1 MERILTGE
9 TNYAKIAEHLYERAK
24 SQQSQFGKMKFEISD
39 FNIFQ
44 SFLET
49 KPNALYYDIKQIVTA
64 LNKIKGCSAEYKVI
78 GEGLD
83 EEDTIKLTLIN

>member
-1 MERILTGE
+1 MERILTSE
-9 TNYAKIAEHLYERAK
+9 TNYAKIAKHLYKRAK
-24 SQQSQFGKMKFEISD
+24 YQQSHFGKTKFEISD

-64 LNKIKGCSAEYKVI
+64 LNKIKGCSAEYKII

-83 EEDTIKLTLIN
+83 EEDAIELTLIN

>member
-24 SQQSQFGKMKFEISD
+24 SQQSQFGQTKFEISD
-39 FNIFQ
+39 FDVFK
-44 SFLET
+44 SFIET
-49 KPNALYYDIKQIVTA
+49 KPNALYYDIKQIATA
-64 LNKIKGCSAEYKVI
+64 LNKIKGCDAEHKII

-83 EEDTIKLTLIN
+83 EEDAIELTLIN